1 MRHFTLPFDYSA
13 RISERISYCK
23 QKLIIDGQIKAHHVL
38 LLFEQISSTKNGI
51 ICHAVKEAPLAG
63 YYSKTGQ
70 YYEYEWKMDSLVD
83 IEPHATAQDIAL
95 LESEIFHPFEIPRD
109 IELMSPASLVPI
121 EWYRALEKMKRE
133 L

>member
-1 MRHFTLPFDYSA
+1 MIFILPFDYSA

-23 QKLIIDGQIKAHHVL
+23 QKLMIDERIKSHHVL
-38 LLFEQISSTKNGI
+38 MLFEQIDSTKNGI
-51 ICHAVKEAPLAG
+51 ICYAVKEAPLAG
-63 YYSKTGQ
+63 YYCNGR
-70 YYEYEWKMDSLVD
+70 YYEYEWKMDKIVD

-95 LESEIFHPFEIPRD
+95 LESEIFRPFEIPRD

-121 EWYRALEKMKRE
+121 EWYRALEKMKRV